1 MAFVKKTWVDRE
13 VEYPGRRTIT
23 DGEGNITT
31 VLIERADGTVYTQG
45 DAFNA
50 TNMNDLE
57 TRIYNFGDSTETA
70 IADINSDVGDLESW
84 VTSIDSDMH
93 TTISI
98 NDSSSPYSIIFESG
112 VADGSTSATSI
123 TVKNGW
129 AFINVSFKLNV
140 ALSTGPEKVLFSLNP
155 AALSLIGAGY
165 YEFTGKAANTL
176 ITGALSTIGTT
187 NKFGVYTATNVS
199 KGAYINLSGAFPIT
213 GSASAS

>member
-70 IADINSDVGDLESW
+70 IADINSDMDDLELQ
-84 VTSIDSDMH
+84 VTDIDSDMH

-112 VADGSTSATSI
+112 IADGSTSATSI

-140 ALSTGPEKVLFSLNP
+140 ALTSGEKVLFSLNP

-165 YEFTGKAANTL
+165 YEFMGKASNTL
-176 ITGALSTIGTT
+176 ITGALSTYGTN
-187 NKFGVYTATNVS
+187 NKFSVFAASNVS

-213 GSASAS
+213 GSTSAS